1 MVQNN
6 KKFCSLHTI
15 SQEPYSFTVPFYH
28 FMFSRYLDLTERH
41 FSSDILVPFP
51 DLSDLYSCGTDPEN
65 QNFEKLKKIS
75 EDIIILHIFF
85 FFVMG
90 HS

>member
-6 KKFCSLHTI
+6 KKLCSLHTI

-28 FMFSRYLDLTERH
+28 FLFSRYLDLTERH

-51 DLSDLYSCGTDPEN
+51 DLSDLHSYSSDILVPFPDLSDLHSCATDPEN
-65 QNFEKLKKIS
+65 QNFEKLKKNI
-75 EDIIILHIFF
+75 
-85 FFVMG
+85 
-90 HS
+90 